1 MTFACAILPG
11 MTPHEFAQKWRQLAP
26 RLTER
31 AAYQE
36 HWRDL
41 CALLSEPTPSSD
53 LTGDEYA
60 FEKHVKKAGTGET
73 GFADV
78 FKRDHFIVEY
88 KGQGKSLGKALQQA
102 LLYARELGN
111 PPLLIVSNLST
122 VEIHTNFT
130 GSSPRSIRMT
140 LDDIE
145 RDAPVGGDLT
155 ALAALRACF
164 RDPSKL
170 DPRQLRERVTQE
182 ATARIGQ
189 VAQTLTARGLPQAQA
204 AHFLM
209 RVVFAMFAEDVGL
222 LERGLLTKLL
232 KRARE
237 YPDRSQGYFQDLFT
251 AMQNGGEFWG
261 SDVRHFNG
269 GLFDDGFAL
278 GITREDGDA
287 LLVAATLDWAEVEPA
302 IFGTLFENSLDA
314 ATRSKRGAHYT
325 SVLDIL
331 RLTEPVIMRPL
342 RQEWTDVKAQA
353 EDLSLKRNGKVAALQ
368 TIQAFHARLGE
379 VQVLDPACGSG
390 NFLVVALGQLLDLEQ
405 EVRALGFEL
414 GAGPFA
420 MPPRVY
426 PRQLLGIEIEPFAHE
441 LASVSVWIAFFQWKA
456 AHGGEWETPV
466 LQRLDNIQHG
476 DALLNPDGTETVWPE
491 VEFIIGNPPFLGEKR
506 QRSRLGDV
514 YVEQLRTTYSGRV
527 PPTSDFVGYWVE
539 KARAAIQAGRAR
551 RAGLVTTNS
560 IRQPKSL
567 AVLRRV
573 TETGAIF
580 DAWADLPWVQDGAAV
595 RVSIFSFDDGTETQ
609 RAVHFLEGEG
619 TPQEKVHTLHIPTIH
634 ADLTAGVDLGSARSL
649 PENAGRSFQGVKLVG
664 PFDVDAAT
672 ACSLL
677 THSNPDGVSNT
688 DVVKPYLDGDDVNQR
703 RKDRWVIDFGL
714 LEREEAE
721 RYVTP
726 FALVEEK
733 VRPFRQN
740 TRRESTRLRWWRYG
754 EARPA
759 MRAALAPLSR
769 FLVTSEV
776 AKHRIFAWAEL
787 GTVPSGSLV
796 VIAADDDFTFGILS
810 SSIHTIWA
818 LRRGQTLEDRP
829 RYTPTTC
836 FDSFPFPQP
845 TAAQRAEVEK
855 WARHLHTVREQ
866 LLVNDASATLTSLY
880 NALTA
885 LRAARDATHPAYGLL
900 VAQERLDG
908 AVAAAYGWEW
918 PLSEEEILTRL
929 LTLNGERAKPREAA
943 TA

>member
-1 MTFACAILPG
+1 MQPQD
-11 MTPHEFAQKWRQLAP
+11 FAQKWRTLAP
-26 RLTER
+26 KLTER

-41 CALLSEPTPSSD
+41 CALLGEPTPSSD
-53 LTGDEYA
+53 LTGEDYA

-88 KGQGKSLGKALQQA
+88 KAQGKSLGKALQQA

-111 PPLLIVSNLST
+111 PPLLIVSDLT
-122 VEIHTNFT
+122 TIEIHSNFT
-130 GSSPRSIRMT
+130 GSSPRAIRIT

-155 ALAALRACF
+155 ALSALRACF
-164 RDPSKL
+164 RDPGRL
-170 DPRQLRERVTQE
+170 DPRQLRERVTQD
-182 ATARIGQ
+182 ATAKIGE
-189 VAQTLTARGLPQAQA
+189 VAQALNLRGIPQAQA

-222 LERGLLTKLL
+222 LPRGLLTRVL

-251 AMQNGGEFWG
+251 AMQHGGEFWG
-261 SDVRHFNG
+261 EDVRHFNG
-269 GLFDDGFAL
+269 GLFDDQAAL
-278 GITREDGDA
+278 GITREDADA
-287 LLVAATLDWAEVEPA
+287 LLAAATLDWANVEPA

-314 ATRSKRGAHYT
+314 GTRSKRGAHYT
-325 SVLDIL
+325 AVRDIL
-331 RLTEPVIMRPL
+331 RLTEPVVMTPL
-342 RQEWTDVKAQA
+342 RREWADVKAQA
-353 EDLSLKRNGKVAALQ
+353 DALAGKRGGKTAALEVV
-368 TIQAFHARLGE
+368 QAFHVRLSGMT
-379 VQVLDPACGSG
+379 VLDPSCGSG

-405 EVRALGFEL
+405 EVRSLGAEL

-420 MPPRVY
+420 MPPLLH
-426 PRQLLGIEIEPFAHE
+426 PRNLRGIEIEPFAHE

-466 LQRLDNIQHG
+466 LQRLNTIEQR
-476 DALLNPDGTETVWPE
+476 DALLNPNGTEAAWPAA
-491 VEFIIGNPPFLGEKR
+491 EFIIGNPPFLGEKR
-506 QRSRLGDV
+506 QRSSLGDA
-514 YVEQLRTTYSGRV
+514 YVDQLRLAYKGRV
-527 PPTSDFVGYWVE
+527 PPTSDLVGYWVE
-539 KARAAIQAGRAR
+539 KARTAIDAGRTR

-560 IRQPKSL
+560 LRQPKSL
-567 AVLRRV
+567 PVLRRV

-595 RVSIFSFDDGTETQ
+595 RVSIFSFDDGTEAH
-609 RAVHFLEGEG
+609 RAVHHLEGEG
-619 TPQEKVHTLHIPTIH
+619 TPQEKTHSLEVPTIH
-634 ADLTAGVDLGSARSL
+634 ADLTAGADLGRAQPL

-664 PFDVDAAT
+664 PFDLDAAT
-672 ACSLL
+672 AHSLL
-677 THSNPDGVSNT
+677 THSNPDGVSNA

-703 RKDRWVIDFGL
+703 RKDRWVIDFGT
-714 LEREEAE
+714 LERAEAE

-759 MRAALAPLSR
+759 MRTALAPLSR
-769 FLVTSEV
+769 FIVTSEV
-776 AKHRIFAWAEL
+776 AKHRIFAWAQP

-796 VIAADDDFTFGILS
+796 VIAADDDFTFGVLS
-810 SSIHTIWA
+810 SRLHALWA

-836 FDSFPFPQP
+836 FDTFPFPHP
-845 TAAQRAEVEK
+845 TTAQKAEVEK
-855 WARHLHTVREQ
+855 WARHLNTVREE
-866 LLVNDASATLTSLY
+866 LLTSDSTATLTGLY
-880 NALTA
+880 NALAA
-885 LRAARDATHPAYGLL
+885 LRANRDAAHPVYGLL
-900 VAQERLDG
+900 VAQERLDA

-918 PLSEEEILTRL
+918 PLGEDSVLARL
-929 LTLNGERAKPREAA
+929 LALNAERAGA
-943 TA
+943 